1 MDKDWSNY
9 CTMSIVHFMAY
20 PSAMSGT
27 GPIAESISKI
37 AEDPFFG
44 AIEITSI
51 EDSEE
56 REAVRNV
63 IDVSSIK
70 VGFGSQPLILRGG
83 LNLNSLD
90 EREREAAVEA
100 LKAHIDE
107 AAELGAKRFAFLSGK
122 DPGDSDRSAALEA
135 LIHSTKELCAYGMAK
150 GMAITCE
157 TFDRLIDKKA
167 LIGPSELACEY
178 AAAVRSEYPNF
189 GLMYD
194 LSHQPLLF
202 EDSRKALRLLAPY
215 LVHIHV
221 GNCVLDQN
229 TAGYGDS
236 HPRFGWPGGCNG
248 VDELAQ
254 FITGLFDS
262 GYLGHQRDDQ
272 PWVAFEVKPQSEKE
286 SSAQIVAGSKRIWQ
300 EAWRRATREQ
310 SSDPVSMAQL

>member
-1 MDKDWSNY
+1 
-9 CTMSIVHFMAY
+9 MSIVHFMAF
-20 PSAMSGT
+20 PSVMSGT

-44 AIEITSI
+44 AIEITSVL
-51 EDSEE
+51 DPKE

-63 IDVSSIK
+63 IDASNIK

-90 EREREAAVEA
+90 DPEREAAVKA
-100 LKAHIDE
+100 LKAYIDE
-107 AAELGAKRFAFLSGK
+107 AAELGAKRFAFLSGR
-122 DPGDSDRSAALEA
+122 DPGDNDRSAALEA
-135 LIHSTKELCAYGMAK
+135 LIHSTKELCAYGMEK

-167 LIGPSELACEY
+167 LIGPAELACEY
-178 AAAVRSEYPNF
+178 AAAVRPEYPNF

-202 EDSRKALRLLAPY
+202 EESQKALKLLAPY

-221 GNCVLDQN
+221 GNCVLDKD

-254 FITGLFDS
+254 FITGLLDS
-262 GYLGHQRDDQ
+262 GYLGHHSDDQ

-286 SSAQIVAGSKRIWQ
+286 TSAQIVAGSKRIWQ
-300 EAWRRATREQ
+300 EAWRRTMREQ
-310 SSDPVSMAQL
+310 PADPTSAAQV